1 MEANLATLEFD
12 GIEPRV
18 GASNEIRE
26 VVLDAGEVAGEV
38 FDVSGLDAAATLSAV
53 EDQLVVRRRA
63 EARDL
68 ALAAHWADLHA
79 ADPQGGP
86 GFRREWNGQDRLV
99 DFGGEGTPRV
109 QELCVGELAISR
121 RVHPHSARSLI
132 ADALDLRHRL
142 PTWWRAVQDL
152 RLEAW
157 IARKVAVMS
166 RALDYAAVAT
176 VDSAL
181 PKDLAEVSPA
191 RLLEVV
197 KARVIA
203 ADPEAHKA
211 RLEAE
216 KKRRYVALS
225 QTDEFG
231 LRCVIARV
239 RAGDAAWVDA
249 MVDRVADLLA
259 PTFPDG
265 TSKDELRSE
274 AFGWLARPAELL
286 KLLLDG
292 VPDPDFDQA
301 NLVEALRSVD
311 PAKLRP
317 RVVLY
322 VHLSQ
327 AAIASRGGGC
337 AECGYAPV
345 ARVEDIGP
353 LLASEVPEWLGH
365 AFVQVKPVINLD
377 DLQAFDAYEHPIGLA
392 DRVHLRSPA
401 DGFPYG
407 TQVNG
412 RLDND
417 HIEPYQTGEGWMP
430 GQTGDHNSQPLSRT
444 GHRIKT
450 FTGFTCRQLRPGV
463 IVWRTPH
470 GRYRMVTPQGTEIL
484 DEAVGS
490 GFMSEDPIDRAI
502 AQMTLDVQQTGRAHI
517 PEELRGAR

>member
-1 MEANLATLEFD
+1 MS
-12 GIEPRV
+12 V
-18 GASNEIRE
+18 
-26 VVLDAGEVAGEV
+26 
-38 FDVSGLDAAATLSAV
+38 AAATLAAV
-53 EDQLVVRRRA
+53 EDALVVRRRA

-79 ADPQGGP
+79 ADPQLGP
-86 GFRREWNGQDRLV
+86 GGRREWNGQDRLV
-99 DFGGEGTPRV
+99 DFGGDGTPRV
-109 QELCVGELAISR
+109 QELCIGELATSR
-121 RVHPHSARSLI
+121 RVHPHAARKVI

-142 PTWWRAVQDL
+142 PSWWKAVQDL
-152 RLEAW
+152 KLEPW
-157 IARKVAVMS
+157 IARKAAVMT
-166 RALDYAAVAT
+166 RTLDYEAVAT
-176 VDSAL
+176 VDTAL
-181 PKDLAEVSPA
+181 PRDLAELSPA

-203 ADPEAHKA
+203 ADPETHKA

-216 KKRRYVALS
+216 KRRRYVALS
-225 QTDEFG
+225 RTDEFG

-259 PTFPDG
+259 PTYPNG

-286 KLLLDG
+286 KLLLEG

-301 NLVEALRSVD
+301 TLAEALREID

-327 AAIASRGGGC
+327 AAIGSMGGGC
-337 AECGYAPV
+337 AECGYAPL

-353 LLASEVPEWLGH
+353 LLATEIPEWLGH
-365 AFVQVKPVINLD
+365 THVTVKPVVNLD
-377 DLQAFDAYEHPIGLA
+377 DLQAFDAYEHPLGLA

-407 TQVNG
+407 TQVSSH
-412 RLDND
+412 LDLD
-417 HIEPYQTGEGWMP
+417 HIERFLAGVP
-430 GQTGDHNSQPLSRT
+430 GQTGDHNSHPLSRT

-450 FTGFTCRQLRPGV
+450 FAGFTCRQLRPGV
-463 IVWRTPH
+463 CVWRTPH
-470 GRYRMVTPQGTEIL
+470 RRYFLVTPHGTEEL
-484 DEAVGS
+484 DETVGS
-490 GFMSEDPIDRAI
+490 GFLSHDPLDRAI
-502 AQMTLDVQQTGRAHI
+502 AQMTLDLQHTGRARV
-517 PEELRGAR
+517 PYELLTDI

>member
-1 MEANLATLEFD
+1 MT
-12 GIEPRV
+12 
-18 GASNEIRE
+18 
-26 VVLDAGEVAGEV
+26 
-38 FDVSGLDAAATLSAV
+38 
-53 EDQLVVRRRA
+53 
-63 EARDL
+63 
-68 ALAAHWADLHA
+68 
-79 ADPQGGP
+79 
-86 GFRREWNGQDRLV
+86 
-99 DFGGEGTPRV
+99 
-109 QELCVGELAISR
+109 
-121 RVHPHSARSLI
+121 
-132 ADALDLRHRL
+132 RH
-142 PTWWRAVQDL
+142 
-152 RLEAW
+152 
-157 IARKVAVMS
+157 
-166 RALDYAAVAT
+166 LDYGAVAT

-203 ADPEAHKA
+203 ADPAAHKA
-211 RLEAE
+211 RLDEE

-259 PTFPDG
+259 PTYPNG

-301 NLVEALRSVD
+301 NLAEALREVD
-311 PAKLRP
+311 PTKLRP

-322 VHLSQ
+322 VHLAQ
-327 AAIASRGGGC
+327 AAIASKGGGC

-365 AFVQVKPVINLD
+365 GFVTVKPVIDLD
-377 DLQAFDAYEHPIGLA
+377 DLQAFDAYEHPISLA

-407 TQVNG
+407 TQVSSH
-412 RLDND
+412 LDFD
-417 HIEPYQTGEGWMP
+417 HVEPYQYGEQWVP
-430 GQTGDHNSQPLSRT
+430 GQTGDHSSQPLSRT
-444 GHRIKT
+444 SHRIKT
-450 FTGFTCRQLRPGV
+450 FAGFTARQLRPGV
-463 IVWRTPH
+463 YVWRTPH
-470 GRYRMVTPQGTEIL
+470 RRYYLVSPQGTEEL
-484 DEAVGS
+484 DEPVGS
-490 GFMSEDPIDRAI
+490 GLMSDDPVDRAI
-502 AQMTLDVQQTGRAHI
+502 AQMTLDLHHTGRARVPHEI
-517 PEELRGAR
+517 LTDV